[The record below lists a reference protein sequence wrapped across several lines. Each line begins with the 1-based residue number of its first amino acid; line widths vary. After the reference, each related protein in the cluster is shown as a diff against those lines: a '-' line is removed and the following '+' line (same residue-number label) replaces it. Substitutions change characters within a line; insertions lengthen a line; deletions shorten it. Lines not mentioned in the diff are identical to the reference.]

1 MVYAVAPTKWKLET
15 KKILTN
21 SAVVNSNASKS
32 IKIGHRDD
40 PLPSFHDQ
48 AVLESN
54 TKIIKYMREVRHVV
68 MNLRARLSESNEEIK
83 SLSNSKRKLE
93 RCYEHTIK
101 DIRLNKE
108 TQDLRK
114 MKPKREMQ
122 KDKADYLLECEKKQL
137 TSNKATLENKL
148 FQTQEQLSQLDSAR
162 LDLNHVLDER
172 NQVLDLISESVKPG
186 TKVTRGQ
193 SSPMDS
199 SSNDM
204 IINSGDACRVDLV
217 MKTEIRNSKLLR
229 KENNAIIESCYVS
242 AKESHDKVNYSL
254 TQKVAE
260 TVALEQRL
268 TTAECQNRAV
278 SNKLYRHN
286 ELTKASKGYLI
297 GAEAYDDV
305 TTREK
310 LTRPVVKIFHRH
322 PGTELPEARRIDMAT
337 QLLDLKLN
345 KNNQDIQTLRR
356 AKTEI
361 VMDKNDKRASS
372 AIDCSL
378 IRLRRQRSNHR
389 WVMSNSKRFGSASEA
404 TIRGSVITPW
414 YKP

>member
-162 LDLNHVLDER
+162 LDLNHVLEER
-172 NQVLDLISESVKPG
+172 NQVLDLLSESVKPG

-242 AKESHDKVNYSL
+242 AKDSHDKVNYSL

-372 AIDCSL
+372 AIDSSL

-389 WVMSNSKRFGSASEA
+389 WVMSNNKRFGSASEA

>member
-15 KKILTN
+15 KKILSN
-21 SAVVNSNASKS
+21 STVINSNVSKS

-108 TQDLRK
+108 TSDLRK

-137 TSNKATLENKL
+137 NSNKATLENKL
-148 FQTQEQLSQLDSAR
+148 FQTQEQLSQLDTTR
-162 LDLNHVLDER
+162 LDLNHVLEER
-172 NQVLDLISESVKPG
+172 NQVLDLLSESVKPG

-204 IINSGDACRVDLV
+204 IINSGDACRVDLE
-217 MKTEIRNSKLLR
+217 MKTEIRNSKFLR
-229 KENNAIIESCYVS
+229 KENNSIIESCYIS
-242 AKESHDKVNYSL
+242 AKDAHDKVNYSL

-278 SNKLYRHN
+278 SNKLNRHH
-286 ELTKASKGYLI
+286 ELTQASKGYLI

-361 VMDKNDKRASS
+361 ILDKNDKRASS
-372 AIDCSL
+372 AIDSSL

-389 WVMSNSKRFGSASEA
+389 WVMSNNKRFGSASEA